1 MTSHPKD
8 ATRTLIDTMAAFP
21 KVARQFH
28 LPVQSG
34 SDRVLAAMNR
44 HYTRE
49 SYLSL
54 VCYMREKMPDITV
67 TSDII
72 VGFPG
77 ETEADFED
85 TLSILREA
93 RYDMVYSFLY
103 SKRDGTPAAE
113 MENQV
118 PEEIKRERIERLLAL
133 QNEISL
139 EKNLSLVGKTLRVLA
154 EGRSKTNADRF
165 TGRTEGGKIV
175 LFDGTDEMTG
185 RFLPVRITRA
195 APFTLWGEVVIGAD

>member
-1 MTSHPKD
+1 M
-8 ATRTLIDTMAAFP
+8 
-21 KVARQFH
+21 
-28 LPVQSG
+28 
-34 SDRVLAAMNR
+34 
-44 HYTRE
+44 
-49 SYLSL
+49 SL

>member
-1 MTSHPKD
+1 
-8 ATRTLIDTMAAFP
+8 
-21 KVARQFH
+21 
-28 LPVQSG
+28 
-34 SDRVLAAMNR
+34 MNR

-195 APFTLWGEVVIGAD
+195 APFTRWGEVVIGAD

>member
-1 MTSHPKD
+1 
-8 ATRTLIDTMAAFP
+8 
-21 KVARQFH
+21 
-28 LPVQSG
+28 
-34 SDRVLAAMNR
+34 
-44 HYTRE
+44 
-49 SYLSL
+49 
-54 VCYMREKMPDITV
+54 MPDITV

-195 APFTLWGEVVIGAD
+195 VPFTLWGEVVE

>member
-1 MTSHPKD
+1 
-8 ATRTLIDTMAAFP
+8 
-21 KVARQFH
+21 
-28 LPVQSG
+28 
-34 SDRVLAAMNR
+34 
-44 HYTRE
+44 
-49 SYLSL
+49 
-54 VCYMREKMPDITV
+54 MREKMPDITV

-195 APFTLWGEVVIGAD
+195 APFTLWGEVVE